1 MQMFGIPMSGP
12 DTCGFY
18 GSTPEDE
25 LCARWIQL
33 ATFFPFARQNRDD
46 EVSGTLNEPYVL
58 ALPYKK
64 WAINAI
70 KDRLQYSRLMY
81 TCLFEAS
88 VSGETCFD
96 PLMFH
101 WPEDEQTFVDPEH
114 SIIVANAIKVTPVLV
129 AGATTVKSY
138 FPAGTWFNMRDLSA
152 AGRIDSLGEWKVLVA
167 PNGDTDTVLA
177 HLRTGTII
185 PFQNGTD

>member
-12 DTCGFY
+12 DTCGYY
-18 GSTPEDE
+18 GSQPEDE
-25 LCARWIQL
+25 LCGRWIQL

-46 EVSGTLNEPYVL
+46 SAGLNFNEPY
-58 ALPYKK
+58 ALQQPYQN

-88 VSGETCFD
+88 TSGETCFD

-101 WPEDEQTFVDPEH
+101 FPEDDQTFVDPEH
-114 SIIVANAIKVTPVLV
+114 SIFVANSLKVTPVLL
-129 AGATTVKSY
+129 AAATTVTSY
-138 FPAGTWFNMRDLSA
+138 FPKGNWYSMKDLSA
-152 AGRIDSLGEWKVLVA
+152 ITSQGEWRDLLA
-167 PNGDTDTVLA
+167 PNGDSDTVLT
-177 HLRTGTII
+177 HLRGGSII
-185 PFQNGTD
+185 PF